1 MTSDVSVN
9 QSFIDVL
16 KMGEII
22 IPAYQRAYSWGEKQ
36 LEEFIA
42 DLKSHQ
48 QRTGHGNYY
57 LGHFIFERNNNNAL
71 EIIDGQQRITTAL
84 LFLSACKR
92 LNQVIVHEVFKY
104 ISNFTVTDYDSI
116 AFKELINCGYIN
128 NINTASQKRMQIA
141 ISGGSDSFKGF
152 DSYIKNNSDKVDDLI
167 NIICNSYVSF
177 ALYEDKSVAAQIFEL
192 HNTRGVN
199 LTETEK
205 VKSYLMKQ
213 IFLLSSKPQE
223 DILIL
228 QEHFSKIYE
237 LEEKANQNW
246 IKGEMTLDNI
256 LMYHLR
262 AVDDGN
268 KLSAFNSPNTSSG
281 DNGSLSYVKGK
292 IEKLQSDANKI
303 LDYIFKL
310 TREFNNTVEIVTNTI
325 PYLDKKYRLLG
336 DVLMLD
342 KDRSMN
348 FLLRLFRTKNPLDNK
363 ILERWERFL
372 FCYEFIYHKGIFYK
386 LDYAN
391 RGSFDLILKE
401 INSDSDSKIISDLIN
416 DYFVGNKRFAKR
428 KLEENNN
435 SFWSWVVWYY
445 DVDDENDKVYN
456 KKATRNWLLKNAYNS
471 WKLIPYLLYKYE
483 IENCQANIE
492 KIRDNVIKSNRISID
507 HIVARGSEV
516 AQKITE
522 NINGIGNLAIIT
534 VSANSSLQNSN
545 VKNHA
550 KAFEKLGL
558 EHTAKQVT
566 KWIDHDDLSLSIE
579 TRSHDILD
587 FLCNYFIK
595 PINIWSGSSIYLN
608 YQ

>member
-1 MTSDVSVN
+1 
-9 QSFIDVL
+9 
-16 KMGEII
+16 
-22 IPAYQRAYSWGEKQ
+22 
-36 LEEFIA
+36 
-42 DLKSHQ
+42 
-48 QRTGHGNYY
+48 
-57 LGHFIFERNNNNAL
+57 
-71 EIIDGQQRITTAL
+71 
-84 LFLSACKR
+84 
-92 LNQVIVHEVFKY
+92 
-104 ISNFTVTDYDSI
+104 
-116 AFKELINCGYIN
+116 
-128 NINTASQKRMQIA
+128 
-141 ISGGSDSFKGF
+141 
-152 DSYIKNNSDKVDDLI
+152 
-167 NIICNSYVSF
+167 
-177 ALYEDKSVAAQIFEL
+177 
-192 HNTRGVN
+192 
-199 LTETEK
+199 
-205 VKSYLMKQ
+205 
-213 IFLLSSKPQE
+213 
-223 DILIL
+223 
-228 QEHFSKIYE
+228 
-237 LEEKANQNW
+237 
-246 IKGEMTLDNI
+246 
-256 LMYHLR
+256 
-262 AVDDGN
+262 
-268 KLSAFNSPNTSSG
+268 
-281 DNGSLSYVKGK
+281 
-292 IEKLQSDANKI
+292 
-303 LDYIFKL
+303 
-310 TREFNNTVEIVTNTI
+310 
-325 PYLDKKYRLLG
+325 
-336 DVLMLD
+336 
-342 KDRSMN
+342 
-348 FLLRLFRTKNPLDNK
+348 
-363 ILERWERFL
+363 
-372 FCYEFIYHKGIFYK
+372 
-386 LDYAN
+386 
-391 RGSFDLILKE
+391 
-401 INSDSDSKIISDLIN
+401 
-416 DYFVGNKRFAKR
+416 VGNKRFAKR